1 MPIQK
6 QGQGRQS
13 PAANRDEQVG
23 YFKHQAR
30 IEQIGR
36 TPVRLDD
43 PAAVRGRFDTFLAAC
58 AESGV
63 KPTVP
68 GLALALGVSVGELAA
83 SGSAEVSRCRRVIE
97 DVTAQMLM
105 DGRIPQAPG
114 IFLLKNWFG
123 YRDQSEVSLLSE
135 RASSTP
141 EEIALRYA
149 NVELVDDGGET
160 RGRGGRRR
168 GRGRALT
175 DSAGKEG

>member
-1 MPIQK
+1 MPRQP
-6 QGQGRQS
+6 QGQGRQN
-13 PAANRDEQVG
+13 PNDNKADQIG
-23 YFKHQAR
+23 YFRHQAR

-43 PAAVRGRFDTFLAAC
+43 PEQVRGRFDTFLATC

-97 DVTAQMLM
+97 DITAQMLM

-123 YRDQSEVSLLSE
+123 YRDASEVSLLSE

-160 RGRGGRRR
+160 RGRGGRGRR
-168 GRGRALT
+168 GRRALP
-175 DSAGKEG
+175 DKPGSEG